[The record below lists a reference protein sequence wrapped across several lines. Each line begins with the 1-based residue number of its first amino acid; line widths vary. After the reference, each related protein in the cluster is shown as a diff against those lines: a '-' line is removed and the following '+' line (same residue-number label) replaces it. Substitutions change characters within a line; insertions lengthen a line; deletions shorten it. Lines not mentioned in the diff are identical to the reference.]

1 MRITTNAILRNYR
14 SNLGTSMANLDTAR
28 NKVMTGRQFVSSA
41 ENPGSAL
48 RAATLERKYVKNLDY
63 ISTAQNTQSFLDS
76 QEDAAM
82 QISDLALTLSKQYGL
97 EALNGTNADAETR
110 KTYADAWR
118 GAQESLLLSLNA
130 SYEGRYAFGGADAA
144 TPPFSLTTD
153 ANGKQILTYRGVN
166 VDPDPNDPDYQKTM
180 DTLKQLSE
188 ESVYLD
194 LGFGLTVNDKTGEI
208 DPSSAFNTS
217 LPGINVAG
225 YGKTADGRTKNM
237 VLLAGQIA
245 DTLEKEPFD
254 QAELEKLL
262 NAFDDGRNNVLEQ
275 VTTLGT
281 KSQFLTATKDR
292 LETDKLNLATQLD
305 NVVNIDMADAITQY
319 SWAQYAYNAALKVGT
334 SILSPSFIDFMK

>member
-14 SNLGTSMANLDTAR
+14 SNLGTSMANLNTAR

-166 VDPDPNDPDYQKTM
+166 VDPAPNDPDYQKTM

-225 YGKTADGRTKNM
+225 YGKTADGTTKNM

-245 DTLEKEPFD
+245 DTLEKEPD
-254 QAELEKLL
+254 RKSTRL
-262 NAFDDGRNNVLEQ
+262 N
-275 VTTLGT
+275 
-281 KSQFLTATKDR
+281 SSH
-292 LETDKLNLATQLD
+292 
-305 NVVNIDMADAITQY
+305 ITR
-319 SWAQYAYNAALKVGT
+319 SRM
-334 SILSPSFIDFMK
+334 PSSA

>member
-1 MRITTNAILRNYR
+1 
-14 SNLGTSMANLDTAR
+14 
-28 NKVMTGRQFVSSA
+28 
-41 ENPGSAL
+41 
-48 RAATLERKYVKNLDY
+48 
-63 ISTAQNTQSFLDS
+63 
-76 QEDAAM
+76 
-82 QISDLALTLSKQYGL
+82 
-97 EALNGTNADAETR
+97 
-110 KTYADAWR
+110 
-118 GAQESLLLSLNA
+118 
-130 SYEGRYAFGGADAA
+130 
-144 TPPFSLTTD
+144 
-153 ANGKQILTYRGVN
+153 
-166 VDPDPNDPDYQKTM
+166 M

-254 QAELEKLL
+254 QAE
-262 NAFDDGRNNVLEQ
+262 F
-275 VTTLGT
+275 
-281 KSQFLTATKDR
+281 DR

>member
-1 MRITTNAILRNYR
+1 
-14 SNLGTSMANLDTAR
+14 
-28 NKVMTGRQFVSSA
+28 
-41 ENPGSAL
+41 
-48 RAATLERKYVKNLDY
+48 
-63 ISTAQNTQSFLDS
+63 
-76 QEDAAM
+76 
-82 QISDLALTLSKQYGL
+82 
-97 EALNGTNADAETR
+97 
-110 KTYADAWR
+110 
-118 GAQESLLLSLNA
+118 
-130 SYEGRYAFGGADAA
+130 
-144 TPPFSLTTD
+144 
-153 ANGKQILTYRGVN
+153 
-166 VDPDPNDPDYQKTM
+166 M

-225 YGKTADGRTKNM
+225 YGKTADGTTKNM

-254 QAELEKLL
+254 QAEFKKLL

-334 SILSPSFIDFMK
+334 SILSPSFIDFME